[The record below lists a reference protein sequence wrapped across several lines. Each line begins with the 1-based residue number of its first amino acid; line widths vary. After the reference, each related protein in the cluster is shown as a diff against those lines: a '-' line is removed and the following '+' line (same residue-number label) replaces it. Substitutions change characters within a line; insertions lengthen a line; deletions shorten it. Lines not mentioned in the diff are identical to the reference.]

1 MKLDVVRTQFGADA
15 KNQANRF
22 TADAM
27 NTQARFKAQAQNQFA
42 QSRFQAANTMDTF
55 NKGAQNQFSM
65 ADTQAENQYNL
76 AEYGAG
82 NQMSQFNT
90 TAANN
95 ALKFGAQSGFDADRL
110 SRAGDMDMQ
119 GRQYQQQADITQ
131 IRGGQSANADALVQG
146 QQNAIRGAITGGI
159 DSAAGFAAQG
169 IMEHGI
175 PESDRKL
182 KKNIKLIGKSPSPK
196 TAL

>member
-1 MKLDVVRTQFGADA
+1 MDQF
-15 KNQANRF
+15 NI
-22 TADAM
+22 
-27 NTQARFKAQAQNQFA
+27 
-42 QSRFQAANTMDTF
+42 
-55 NKGAQNQFSM
+55 GAQNQFSM
-65 ADTQAENQYNL
+65 ADTQSENQYNL
-76 AEYGAG
+76 AEFGAG

-146 QQNAIRGAITGGI
+146 QQNAIRGSITGGI
-159 DSAAGFAAQG
+159 DAAAGTATNLLMQG
-169 IMEHGI
+169 
-175 PESDRKL
+175 
-182 KKNIKLIGKSPSPK
+182 
-196 TAL
+196 